1 MVFKRRDARSWARVA
16 VEFFWPRGGWK
27 RAASYVMHR
36 LRRLPDSPERIARGI
51 FAGVFVSFTPLFG
64 FHFLSAAGIAL
75 IYRGNILAALLAT
88 FVGNPITFPIFATM
102 SLETGY
108 WLLGSD
114 YRMPLSQVMPAFGEA
129 TSQLWKNI
137 IGLLTGGPTHW
148 EQLARFF
155 HKVYLPYMVGSILPG
170 ALVGLIF
177 QYASLP
183 LIRAY
188 QRLRSRKLME
198 RVEKRREAQLLAL
211 AEAEAADWEAL
222 EEDEDATPPTRP
234 RPARRRRK
242 PGAVSAPEPGTAG
255 DDRPPA
261 S

>member
-16 VEFFWPRGGWK
+16 LEFFWPKGGWT

-36 LRRLPDSPERIARGI
+36 LRRLPDSPERIARGV

-64 FHFLSAAGIAL
+64 LHFLSAAAIAI

-108 WLLGSD
+108 WLLGSEF
-114 YRMPLSQVMPAFGEA
+114 RIPLTQVMPSFGEA

-137 IGLLTGGPTHW
+137 VGVLTGEPTHW

-155 HKVYLPYMVGSILPG
+155 HKVYLPYIIGAIIPG
-170 ALVGLIF
+170 TLVGLIF

-188 QRLRSRKLME
+188 QRLRSRKLLE
-198 RVEKRREAQLLAL
+198 RVEKRRAAQIRAL

-222 EEDEDATPPTRP
+222 EDDEDTTPPPRP
-234 RPARRRRK
+234 RLRRK
-242 PGAVSAPEPGTAG
+242 KV
-255 DDRPPA
+255 
-261 S
+261 

>member
-1 MVFKRRDARSWARVA
+1 MVFKRRDARSWARVVA
-16 VEFFWPRGGWK
+16 EFIYPRGGWR

-36 LRRLPDSPERIARGI
+36 LRRLPDSPERIARGV

-64 FHFLSAAGIAL
+64 FHFLAAASVAYL
-75 IYRGNILAALLAT
+75 YRGNILAALLAT

-108 WLLGSD
+108 WLLGSEF
-114 YRMPLSQVMPAFGEA
+114 RLPLSQVMPAFGEA

-137 IGLLTGGPTHW
+137 IGLLTGEPTHW

-155 HKVYLPYMVGSILPG
+155 HKVYMPYLIGAVVPG
-170 ALVGLIF
+170 VLVGLIF
-177 QYASLP
+177 QYGSLP

-188 QRLRSRKLME
+188 QRLRSRRLLE
-198 RVEKRREAQLLAL
+198 RIEKRQAAQTRAL

-222 EEDEDATPPTRP
+222 EDDDTATPPTRP
-234 RPARRRRK
+234 HLLRK
-242 PGAVSAPEPGTAG
+242 KT
-255 DDRPPA
+255 
-261 S
+261 

>member
-1 MVFKRRDARSWARVA
+1 MVL
-16 VEFFWPRGGWK
+16 EFFWPRGGWG

-36 LRRLPDSPERIARGI
+36 LRRLPDSPERIARGV
-51 FAGVFVSFTPLFG
+51 FAGVFVSFTPLYG
-64 FHFLSAAGIAL
+64 FHFLSAAAVAL
-75 IYRGNILAALLAT
+75 LYRGNILAALLAT

-114 YRMPLSQVMPAFGEA
+114 FRMPLADVMPAFGEA

-137 IGLLTGGPTHW
+137 LGLLTGQPTEW
-148 EQLARFF
+148 GQLLRFF
-155 HKVYLPYMVGSILPG
+155 HKVYLPYLVGSILPG
-170 ALVGLIF
+170 TLVGLIF

-188 QRLRSRKLME
+188 QKLRSRRLAE
-198 RVEKRREAQLLAL
+198 RVERRRAAELRAL

-222 EEDEDATPPTRP
+222 EDDEAEGPHPPPPPRP
-234 RPARRRRK
+234 RVPRK
-242 PGAVSAPEPGTAG
+242 KTT
-255 DDRPPA
+255 
-261 S
+261 

>member
-16 VEFFWPRGGWK
+16 LEFFWPKGGWT

-36 LRRLPDSPERIARGI
+36 LRRLPDSPERIARGV

-64 FHFLSAAGIAL
+64 LHFLSAAAIAI

-108 WLLGSD
+108 WLLGSEF
-114 YRMPLSQVMPAFGEA
+114 RIPLTQVMPAFGEA

-137 IGLLTGGPTHW
+137 VGVLTGEPTHW

-155 HKVYLPYMVGSILPG
+155 HKVYLPYIIGAIIPG
-170 ALVGLIF
+170 TLVGLIF

-188 QRLRSRKLME
+188 QRLRSRKLLE
-198 RVEKRREAQLLAL
+198 RVEKRRAAQIRAL

-222 EEDEDATPPTRP
+222 EDDEDTTPPPRP
-234 RPARRRRK
+234 RLRRK
-242 PGAVSAPEPGTAG
+242 KV
-255 DDRPPA
+255 
-261 S
+261 

>member
-16 VEFFWPRGGWK
+16 LEFFWPKGGWT

-36 LRRLPDSPERIARGI
+36 LRRLPDSPERIARGV

-64 FHFLSAAGIAL
+64 LHFLSAAAIAI

-108 WLLGSD
+108 WLLGSEF
-114 YRMPLSQVMPAFGEA
+114 RIPLTQVMPAFGEA

-137 IGLLTGGPTHW
+137 VGVLTGEPTHW

-155 HKVYLPYMVGSILPG
+155 HKVYLPYIIGAIIPG
-170 ALVGLIF
+170 TLVGLIF

-188 QRLRSRKLME
+188 QRLRSRKLLE
-198 RVEKRREAQLLAL
+198 RVEKRRAAQIRAL

-222 EEDEDATPPTRP
+222 EEDEDTTPPPRP
-234 RPARRRRK
+234 RLRRK
-242 PGAVSAPEPGTAG
+242 KV
-255 DDRPPA
+255 
-261 S
+261 

>member
-1 MVFKRRDARSWARVA
+1 LVFKRRDARSWARVA
-16 VEFFWPRGGWK
+16 LEFFWPKGGWT

-36 LRRLPDSPERIARGI
+36 LRRLPDSPERIARGV

-64 FHFLSAAGIAL
+64 LHFLSAAAIAI

-108 WLLGSD
+108 WLLGSEF
-114 YRMPLSQVMPAFGEA
+114 RIPLTQVMPAFGEA

-137 IGLLTGGPTHW
+137 VGVLTGEPTHW

-155 HKVYLPYMVGSILPG
+155 HKVYLPYIIGAIIPG
-170 ALVGLIF
+170 TLVGLIF

-188 QRLRSRKLME
+188 QRLRSRKLLE
-198 RVEKRREAQLLAL
+198 RVEKRRAAQIRAL

-222 EEDEDATPPTRP
+222 EDDEDTTPPPRP
-234 RPARRRRK
+234 RLRRK
-242 PGAVSAPEPGTAG
+242 KV
-255 DDRPPA
+255 
-261 S
+261 